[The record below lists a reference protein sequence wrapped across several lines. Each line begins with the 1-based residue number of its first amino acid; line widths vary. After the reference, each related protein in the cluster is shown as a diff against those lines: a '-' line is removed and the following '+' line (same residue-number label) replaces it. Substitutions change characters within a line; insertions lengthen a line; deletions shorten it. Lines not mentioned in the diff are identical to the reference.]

1 MAQGLQDL
9 PNTGPII
16 IGGTAW
22 RALTERPGLRRIL
35 RKEFGGGG
43 YRGRSGVFLGI
54 RTGACLRGANVQGL
68 LNGGKRLFGRVF

>member
-9 PNTGPII
+9 PNTGPVI

-35 RKEFGGGG
+35 RKKFGGGG
-43 YRGRSGVFLGI
+43 Y
-54 RTGACLRGANVQGL
+54 
-68 LNGGKRLFGRVF
+68 